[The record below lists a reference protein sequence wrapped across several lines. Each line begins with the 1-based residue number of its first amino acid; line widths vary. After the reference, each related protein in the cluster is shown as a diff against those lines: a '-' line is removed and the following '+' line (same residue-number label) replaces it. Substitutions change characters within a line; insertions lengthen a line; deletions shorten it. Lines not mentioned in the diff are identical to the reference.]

1 MDNNLESRKDGFPEE
16 LLSSFALFLSKE
28 IQLFYQSD
36 EGKIYYENWLKE
48 HPEYQSAPAEEKAE
62 A

>member
-1 MDNNLESRKDGFPEE
+1 MDNNLEIQENGFPED
-16 LLSSFALFLSKE
+16 LLTSFALFLSKE

-36 EGKIYYENWLKE
+36 EGKTYYENWLKE
-48 HPEYQSAPAEEKAE
+48 HPEYQTVSAEEKTE